1 MISENGCFSDHAAG
15 ARTGVAELDPLLAG
29 ADVDDALDENA
40 GGMDV
45 VRIDLAGR
53 HQMLDLGDGDLG
65 GGRHH
70 RVKIARG
77 LAVDQVPGGIAL
89 PGVDDGEVG
98 EQAALHDV
106 FLAVEFLHFLA
117 FGDQRADAGLGV
129 EGRNTGAAGAD
140 ALGQRALRI
149 EFEFQFAGE
158 VLLGEQLVLADIGRD
173 HLLDLPGLQQPAQPD
188 AVDAGIVGD
197 HGQVLD
203 AGLADRV
210 RQGFGDAAKTK
221 TARHDHHAVLENAI
235 ECRFGVGVDLV
246 HGYLT

>member
-1 MISENGCFSDHAAG
+1 MPRGAGGCCGIRCACWPVPTSI
-15 ARTGVAELDPLLAG
+15 
-29 ADVDDALDENA
+29 DALDENA
-40 GGMDV
+40 GRMDV
-45 VRIDLAGR
+45 VGIDLAGR
-53 HQMLDLGDGDLG
+53 HQMLDFGHRDLG

-77 LAVDQVPGGIAL
+77 LAVDEVAGGIAL
-89 PGVDDGEVG
+89 PGVHDGEIG

-117 FGDQRADAGLGV
+117 LGDQRADAGLGV
-129 EGRNTGAAGAD
+129 EGGNAGAAGAD
-140 ALGQRALRI
+140 ALGQGSLRI

-158 VLLGEQLVLADIGRD
+158 VLLREQLVLADIGRD
-173 HLLDLPGLQQPAQPD
+173 HLLDLPRLQQAAQPD

-203 AGLADRV
+203 AGIADRV
-210 RQGFGDAAKTK
+210 RQGLGDAAQ
-221 TARHDHHAVLENAI
+221 AEAAGHDHHAVLEDAV

-246 HGYLT
+246 HGNTT